1 MPPPPPTHTPS
12 SSSSPKPPAQA
23 TVDELKAKFA
33 AAKPA
38 LYPARQRFSLP
49 PKAGEKRGEALKDG
63 AKLSDYGLKTGDTL
77 HFKDLGP
84 QVEFFRSRRPQ
95 EMRARGGHV
104 DGLGTP
110 HKVKRRRGPKLSTPS
125 PSPQNAKTHTQKQL
139 PPKHQQHPPPISH
152 QIGYSTVFFFEY
164 LGPMLIYPL
173 YYYFPQFFYP
183 ASLAPRGAGAFP
195 PRELVQG
202 VACAYWVGHYAK
214 RIAETFLVH
223 RFGHATMPISNLF
236 KNCSYYYGFAAFVAY
251 FVNHPL
257 YTAAPRAVWLPC
269 FAAAAL
275 CQLSNLYCHVLLSG
289 LRKPGDKGYSIPRG
303 FLFNYITCANYSAE
317 IWGWTLFSL
326 GTRTAA
332 AAVFTAAGAYQ
343 MAVWAQ
349 QKHRRLQKIFDGK
362 DGRERY
368 PKRWIMLPPFF

>member
-1 MPPPPPTHTPS
+1 MPRGLCAAVVPPPPRAPRPETHPH
-12 SSSSPKPPAQA
+12 PNAI
-23 TVDELKAKFA
+23 LH
-33 AAKPA
+33 
-38 LYPARQRFSLP
+38 P
-49 PKAGEKRGEALKDG
+49 PK
-63 AKLSDYGLKTGDTL
+63 
-77 HFKDLGP
+77 
-84 QVEFFRSRRPQ
+84 Q
-95 EMRARGGHV
+95 
-104 DGLGTP
+104 
-110 HKVKRRRGPKLSTPS
+110 
-125 PSPQNAKTHTQKQL
+125 
-139 PPKHQQHPPPISH
+139 HQ

-173 YYYFPQFFYP
+173 FYFFPHVFYS
-183 ASLAPRGAGAFP
+183 ASLMPATGGRFSKGGYAPFP
-195 PRELVQG
+195 PRELVQT
-202 VACAYWVGHYAK
+202 VACAYWVFHYAK

-251 FVNHPL
+251 FVNHPR
-257 YTAAPRAVWLPC
+257 YTAAPQSVWVPC
-269 FAAAAL
+269 FVAAVM

-317 IWGWTLFSL
+317 IWGWTLFTL

-343 MAVWAQ
+343 MAIWAQ

>member
-1 MPPPPPTHTPS
+1 
-12 SSSSPKPPAQA
+12 
-23 TVDELKAKFA
+23 
-33 AAKPA
+33 
-38 LYPARQRFSLP
+38 
-49 PKAGEKRGEALKDG
+49 
-63 AKLSDYGLKTGDTL
+63 
-77 HFKDLGP
+77 
-84 QVEFFRSRRPQ
+84 
-95 EMRARGGHV
+95 
-104 DGLGTP
+104 
-110 HKVKRRRGPKLSTPS
+110 
-125 PSPQNAKTHTQKQL
+125 
-139 PPKHQQHPPPISH
+139 
-152 QIGYSTVFFFEY
+152 
-164 LGPMLIYPL
+164 MLIYPL
-173 YYYFPQFFYP
+173 FYFFPQFFYP